1 MALQNPLLKKPKD
14 PLADGAAT
22 TLPTVTVRPTFA
34 QKLAAGPRAFGG
46 LPNTPDKGSP
56 MARADAAAL
65 SNKTNVL
72 GIPVSAGIGGGTGG
86 PAAPATPSLPLGTRI
101 GSALRQTRDQLGPV
115 AASEL
120 NTLGGAAQGTIN
132 QLTAPL
138 RYGAGLGEDVRR
150 AYNGQPAR
158 ADAGSS
164 APGITV
170 PQVPNSFL
178 DRPVAAAPAA
188 VARGTAAQAPGV
200 FIPEAGTSA
209 ARGSVAGIQALEGV
223 APSVRPFL
231 QPLLQRLGGAA
242 RAGAGGAAA
251 AASPAAAAPA
261 AQAAPA
267 GAAGV
272 DVTGADGQTRHLNY
286 GAVVDG
292 VPTFSDG
299 TGGIARTVSPE
310 ALQQLGQE
318 RSISRADV
326 GAAGNVLAS
335 DVPGA
340 PTSTA
345 GRVAQLV
352 RNANV
357 PITGSRPTAQQFAD
371 ADRLAIASRDP
382 RSAAGIAAR
391 NLTIDAQ
398 YGSPRLRRMAEQALQ
413 QLAAGTDAGG
423 LSAQQAQEN
432 QAALGTQGQNALA
445 ETDARGR
452 NALQAIQLQGQNQ
465 LADTALTARL
475 RAPTPG
481 QLVQAADG
489 SYTLVNP
496 RTAAATPV
504 LQGGKPLRGQP
515 KNPPAPIYTSAGGAQ
530 TLEALTNSLLGV
542 NPITGMVEDPNA
554 PNGQRVPTGQERFA
568 AMQQA
573 AGQLRALGAQGGA
586 TAPADEADFL
596 AKAKAAGST
605 ASDAELRA
613 YYAKTYGSA
622 R

>member
-1 MALQNPLLKKPKD
+1 MALQNPMLKKPKD
-14 PLADGAAT
+14 PLAIAGAAPA
-22 TLPTVTVRPTFA
+22 LPTVTVRPTFA

-46 LPNTPDKGSP
+46 LPNTPDVGSP

-86 PAAPATPSLPLGTRI
+86 PAAPAAPSLPLGTRI
-101 GSALRQTRDQLGPV
+101 GSALRQTRDQAGPV

-120 NTLGGAAQGTIN
+120 NTLGAAAQGTIN

-178 DRPVAAAPAA
+178 DRPAVAAPAA

-200 FIPEAGTSA
+200 FIPEAGTGA

-231 QPLLQRLGGAA
+231 APLLKRLGGTT
-242 RAGAGGAAA
+242 GAGGAAA
-251 AASPAAAAPA
+251 AASPSVAAAPA
-261 AQAAPA
+261 AAPAAP
-267 GAAGV
+267 AGV
-272 DVTGADGQTRHLNY
+272 DVTGADGQTRHLNT
-286 GAVVDG
+286 GAMVDG

-310 ALQQLGQE
+310 ALQQLAQE

-340 PTSTA
+340 PTSTE